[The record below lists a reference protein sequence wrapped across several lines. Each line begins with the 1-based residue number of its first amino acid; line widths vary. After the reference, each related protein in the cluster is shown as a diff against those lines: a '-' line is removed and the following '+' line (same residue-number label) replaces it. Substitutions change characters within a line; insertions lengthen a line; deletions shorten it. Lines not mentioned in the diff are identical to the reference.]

1 MYHSALLNTIN
12 LLMVLVNLVLLI
24 VLLVALINQHVKVV
38 LLLYLIY
45 LREYVFK
52 NALMDFSLIKLT
64 ITLVK
69 CAHKIV
75 KLVSDLQNKNV

>member
-1 MYHSALLNTIN
+1 
-12 LLMVLVNLVLLI
+12 MVLVNLVLLI